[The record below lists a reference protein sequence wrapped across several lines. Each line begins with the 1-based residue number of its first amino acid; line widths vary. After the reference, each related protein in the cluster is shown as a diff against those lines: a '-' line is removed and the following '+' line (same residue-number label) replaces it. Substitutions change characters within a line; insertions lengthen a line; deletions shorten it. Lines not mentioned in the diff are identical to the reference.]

1 LSAYTYYVCMQQYG
15 PVYAITATKLD
26 EKPEAYFPLSN
37 PESYGIQAIFD
48 TSNGVEINS
57 EVFSEISACVRAYG
71 TNNVEYSNNYYE
83 LHLILGDTL
92 PSPILTLLS
101 LTGLLISSILIIG
114 IFFTKTKSL

>member
-1 LSAYTYYVCMQQYG
+1 MQQYG

-48 TSNGVEINS
+48 TSSDKVTS